1 VHILEGLNDIG
12 TDRGEVTVRMDVK
25 NYWSATEGVFNCLID
40 EERTKAF
47 ESAIKKTVRRGDVVV
62 DMGSGSGVLAMF
74 AAQAGARR
82 VYAVE
87 GDERNI
93 EHLQATLVANGFED
107 RIAILAGDV
116 TTIDLPESVDVIVGE
131 MVATG
136 LIEELQI
143 PASNNMLRFRNP
155 STRVLLRAIENHADL
170 VQRREE
176 FYGLRFPII
185 GYQYPGDAVLEA
197 TAVTTS
203 FMYKR
208 VEFDTS
214 ISDSTIDASF
224 VLTAPPPP
232 PPQPEEAG
240 ARDRA
245 INALRIRSISEFWD
259 GSRFGA
265 SFAYCYPILL
275 PIKPMAVAPGSRYRV
290 SLQYRMCEGF
300 GTLRYGVEPSQ

>member
-1 VHILEGLNDIG
+1 MSMVL
-12 TDRGEVTVRMDVK
+12 K

-93 EHLQATLVANGFED
+93 EHLQATLVANGLED

-155 STRVLLRAIENHADL
+155 STRVLLRTIENYADL

-214 ISDSTIDASF
+214 ISDSTIDATF
-224 VLTAPPPP
+224 ELTAPP
-232 PPQPEEAG
+232 QPGETG

-275 PIKPMAVAPGSRYRV
+275 PIKPMAVAPGNRYRV

-300 GTLRYGVEPSQ
+300 GSLRYGVEPS